1 MRTILPDELSHRDR
15 HQLLL
20 SGVSP
25 RPIAF
30 VSSLDEHGMSNL
42 APYSF
47 FNAFASKP
55 PIVAIGPAIAAKTG
69 KVKDTWSNIMATGEC
84 TINAVSYAMA
94 AAMNITSSD
103 YPPDVDEFTK
113 SGLTKAASTIVA
125 APYVAEAPFAMECKL
140 MENIELRR
148 DIGGNGNLMLLE
160 VVAFHVADSV
170 MVDGAIDPRRM
181 DLVARMGGSYYAR
194 AHASVIF
201 EQQQPMR
208 PSIGIDMLPEHIR
221 LSPVLTGHDLAVL
234 AAVPELPMYDGSFPR
249 FDEAFRADSV
259 EIELAAG
266 NAMAALY
273 VLMNDTVRRHDRM
286 LLHRIARCFI
296 ERGQIDE
303 AWQTLLME

>member
-30 VSSLDEHGMSNL
+30 VSSVDANGVSNL

-69 KVKDTWSNIMATGEC
+69 KVKDTWANIMATGEC
-84 TINAVSYAMA
+84 TINAVSYAMS
-94 AAMNITSSD
+94 AAMNIASSD
-103 YPPDVDEFTK
+103 YDAQVDEFTK
-113 SGLTKAASTIVA
+113 AGFTKAASSIVHP
-125 APYVAEAPFAMECKL
+125 PYVAESPFAMECRL

-160 VVAFHVADSV
+160 VVAFHVSDSV

-194 AHASVIF
+194 AHESVIF
-201 EQQQPMR
+201 TQQQPPI
-208 PSIGIDMLPEHIR
+208 PSIGIDALPEHIR
-221 LSPVLTGHDLAVL
+221 TSPVLTGRDLAVL
-234 AAVPELPMYDGSFPR
+234 ATVPELPMYDGSFPV
-249 FDEAFRADSV
+249 FDAAFRADSV

-266 NAMAALY
+266 NALAALY
-273 VLMNDTVRRHDRM
+273 VLMNDPLRRHDRIA
-286 LLHRIARCFI
+286 LHSIAKCFLDK
-296 ERGQIDE
+296 GLVDQ